1 MAQVVDWNEFG
12 EKQKAKAQNSEGRKE
27 LKFITMGK
35 KGIGHSYKLRPVG
48 DIVQFN
54 EYMIQHDGRWRSA
67 ITGDPENC
75 PIRVKHGEKPK
86 EVYAVNVID
95 RSDGQVKILKGP
107 VSVFK
112 EFHSFWRHH
121 GKNPGG
127 PNGGD
132 FDVTVTG
139 KKGKD
144 YYRVEYDKQTPLEQD
159 EVDMLSG
166 NLYNLENIYKETPS
180 DAIEEK
186 LYPSG
191 EEGESEGNSG
201 GNQSSQENSA
211 VNANANTDSDDD
223 SIPF

>member
-12 EKQKAKAQNSEGRKE
+12 EKQKAKAQNSEGKKE

-48 DIVQFN
+48 DIVSFN

-112 EFHSFWRHH
+112 EFHTFWKHR

-132 FDVTVTG
+132 FEITVTG

-144 YYRVEYDKQTPLEQD
+144 YYQVEFIEQTPLEQD

-166 NLYNLENIYKETPS
+166 NLYNLENIYKETPA

-186 LYPSG
+186 LYPS
-191 EEGESEGNSG
+191 EEGESSESSQSS
-201 GNQSSQENSA
+201 QSSQEDSA
-211 VNANANTDSDDD
+211 VTADSSDD